1 MAGIQQVLAS
11 LGGSTPST
19 TYATWDPAF
28 KGANMTLSGGN
39 LTAYNTSNG
48 IVRSTIG
55 KSTGKWYWE
64 LTATSS
70 FAMLGV
76 CNSSEVSSSAYVG
89 QTTNAWGIYAGDG
102 GLYTNAAYA
111 GIYCGTFSTGN
122 IIAFALDADAK
133 TVNVYLNNVY
143 QSTITLTGTTFYAEC
158 GINASSAPQ
167 NTANFGASAL
177 TYTPPSGYASGL
189 YT

>member
-1 MAGIQQVLAS
+1 MANIQQVLVS

-28 KGANMTLSGGN
+28 KGAGMTLSGGN
-39 LTAYNTSNG
+39 LIASNSSSA

-64 LTATSS
+64 ITVGSGQ
-70 FAMLGV
+70 AMLGV
-76 CNSSEVSSSAYVG
+76 CNSSEISSSSYVG
-89 QTTNAWGIYAGDG
+89 NSANAWGIYAGDG
-102 GLYTNAAYA
+102 GMYNNAAFQ
-111 GIYCGTFSTGN
+111 GTYSNTYTTGN
-122 IIAFALDADAK
+122 IVGIALDADAK
-133 TVNVYLNNVY
+133 TFDFYINNVL
-143 QSTITLTGTTFYAEC
+143 QVSNIALSGTTFYAEC
-158 GINASSAPQ
+158 GINATAAQ
-167 NTANFGASAL
+167 GTANFGASAL